1 MLRLAAL
8 ALLVAACSS
17 PATPA
22 GAATPGPLSGRLV
35 FLAEDPGGAGEAAI
49 VAMRPDGSGR
59 VELLR
64 GSGIYPAAID
74 RAGTTLAVIAVDE
87 AEGHQER
94 VQLFTLGD
102 GPLAAP
108 LWQSQPGAQVRNPS
122 FSPDGRFLV
131 FESSAASF
139 RDIYRLEL
147 PAGPLLRLTDNEEGN
162 YEPVYAPDGRAIAFV
177 SSRDGNAEVYRMNPD
192 GGDPLRLTSF
202 HLDDWGPQWA
212 PDSQTIA
219 FLSNREQID
228 RIFLMRPDG
237 GDLRR
242 LTKDRSKAPG
252 DGAPLGTEPHE
263 TEPMFA
269 PDGQAIAHGVRS
281 GPQGTGLRI
290 TPINGGTGGTVVVLS
305 DGTTSD
311 RNPVWSPDGAHLV
324 FVRDAGGGDLELYR
338 IGRDGRD
345 RVRLTERPGADW
357 LPRWSSR

>member
-8 ALLVAACSS
+8 APLIAACSS

-22 GAATPGPLSGRLV
+22 GAVTPGALSGRLV
-35 FLAEDPGGAGEAAI
+35 FLAEDPGGAEAAI

-94 VQLFTLGD
+94 VQLFALGD

-108 LWQSQPGAQVRNPS
+108 LWQSLPGAQVRNPS

-192 GGDPLRLTSF
+192 GGEPLRLTSF
-202 HLDDWGPQWA
+202 DLDDWGPQWA

-242 LTKDRSKAPG
+242 LTKDRSAAPG

-263 TEPMFA
+263 TEPSFA
-269 PDGQAIAHGVRS
+269 PDGQAIVHGVRS
-281 GPQGTGLRI
+281 GPKGTGLRV
-290 TPINGGTGGTVVVLS
+290 TPLPGAGGTGVALS
-305 DGTTSD
+305 DGEASD

-324 FVRDAGGGDLELYR
+324 FVRDQGGGELELYR

>member
-8 ALLVAACSS
+8 ALLLAACSS
-17 PATPA
+17 PAAPA
-22 GAATPGPLSGRLV
+22 GAATPGALPGRLI
-35 FLAEDPGGAGEAAI
+35 FLAEDPGDAGQAAI
-49 VAMRPDGSGR
+49 VGMRPDGGQR

-64 GSGIYPAAID
+64 GVGIYPAAID
-74 RAGTTLAVIAVDE
+74 RAGTTLAVVAVDE

-94 VQLFTLGD
+94 VQLFALGD

-108 LWQSQPGAQVRNPS
+108 TWQSQPGAQVRNPS

-228 RIFLMRPDG
+228 RVFLMRADG
-237 GDLRR
+237 GDQRR
-242 LTKDRSKAPG
+242 LTHDRSAPPG
-252 DGAPLGTEPHE
+252 DGAPLGHEPHE
-263 TEPMFA
+263 TEPMFS
-269 PDGQAIAHGVRS
+269 PDGQAIVHGVRS
-281 GPQGTGLRI
+281 GPHGTGLRVTTI
-290 TPINGGTGGTVVVLS
+290 TNGAGGPGVVLS
-305 DGTTSD
+305 DGKASD
-311 RNPVWSPDGAHLV
+311 RSPVWSPDGAQLV
-324 FVRDAGGGDLELYR
+324 FVRDHGGGDLELHR

-345 RVRLTERPGADW
+345 HVRLTERPGADW